1 MKKNYRRTPRG
12 YDGTEVTTKSLSDL
26 LPSILAQVG
35 EVYSDR
41 PDLILASWPDV
52 IGPKLAPMTQVQ
64 SFQEGVLFVKVK
76 NSTLHSLLCQHDKQK
91 ILTTLRQKFP
101 KVDIKNIVFRIG

>member
-1 MKKNYRRTPRG
+1 LKKNWRRTPKG
-12 YDGTEVTTKSLSDL
+12 YDGTELTTKNLGDL
-26 LPSILAQVG
+26 LPSILAKVG
-35 EVYSDR
+35 DAYSDR
-41 PDLILASWPDV
+41 ADLILASWPDV

-91 ILTTLRQKFP
+91 ILMTLRQKFP